1 MCEYTFSAKEGLFSI
16 IVFLF
21 FAQSYYWMDSW
32 RETEQKF
39 QEDQIYKTIVIL
51 MLILICMQFTILFN
65 IGINLIP
72 YNFFQLSLERG

>member
-1 MCEYTFSAKEGLFSI
+1 
-16 IVFLF
+16 
-21 FAQSYYWMDSW
+21 MDSW